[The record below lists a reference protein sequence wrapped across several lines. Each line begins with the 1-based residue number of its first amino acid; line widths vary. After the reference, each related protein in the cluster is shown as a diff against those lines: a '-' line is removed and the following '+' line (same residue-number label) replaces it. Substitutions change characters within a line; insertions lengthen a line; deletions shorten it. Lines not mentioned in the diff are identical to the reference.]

1 MAVAPNLIPKK
12 RGYGLCNIRGDSFTL
27 EVILVKADIKIVSEA
42 LAEIFYGVVRF
53 DVDIHDLGDKIH
65 AVVLQYKGHTWSLL
79 TFSTSRPDLAQ
90 RLSESLETK
99 CIQFGYSDTSDSG
112 EYVLFERGVRIEAY
126 AFGCNYSE
134 DEVPGWPGIT
144 NGFQEEAVIVFG
156 LPWNLISITLD
167 ESSQYSFYS
176 LERKATIKEVQDSDN
191 FLNSLF
197 LSQDA
202 WLPPLEYWLPY
213 EIDAEI
219 DSNIFEQ
226 VNVIS
231 YKSIL

>member
-1 MAVAPNLIPKK
+1 MAIAPNLIPKK
-12 RGYGLCNIRGDSFTL
+12 RGYSLCNIRGDSFNL

-42 LAEIFYGVVRF
+42 LAEIVYGIVKV
-53 DVDIHDLGDKIH
+53 DVDIHNLGDKIH
-65 AVVLQYKGHTWSLL
+65 AVVLQYRGHTWSLF
-79 TFSTSRPDLAQ
+79 TFFTSQPDLAQ
-90 RLSESLETK
+90 RLSKSLETK

-112 EYVLFERGVRIEAY
+112 EYILYERGVRVEAY

-144 NGFQEEAVIVFG
+144 NGFQEEPVIVFEV
-156 LPWNLISITLD
+156 PWNLISITSD
-167 ESSQYSFYS
+167 QSSHYSFYS
-176 LERKATIKEVQDSDN
+176 LGKKVTIEEVQDSDN
-191 FLNSLF
+191 FLNSMF

-213 EIDAEI
+213 EIEAEI